1 MRPVN
6 LSSEPIQ
13 DDLFRSSLEQ
23 MLNHDHSL
31 YRLALE
37 IDWMF
42 FEREFGPL
50 FDEGFGRPGLPTRL
64 MVGLHYLKHAFNFS
78 DEAVVAGFVE
88 NPYWQIFCG
97 YSHFQHEF
105 PCDPTSLVKWRKRIG
120 VKGVE
125 KLLKETI
132 QSAKRAKEL
141 KPTDVAK
148 VNVDTT
154 VQEKAIAFPTDSRL
168 YQKMR
173 RSLVGMA
180 EARGIHLRQSYERVG
195 KRALRKQ
202 SQYAAAKQMRRAR
215 REAKRLRIFLGRVIR
230 DIARKCLK
238 PDQELEHRLVL
249 ARRIFGQKRDDKNK
263 VYSVHAPEVECIA
276 KGKAHKKYEFGCKVS
291 LVTTSRKGW
300 VVGID
305 AHHGNPYDGHTLK
318 PAIEQTRQLTGLE
331 VEQIFVDKGYRGSQN
346 HPEGVSVFLAGRRG
360 LKASLKAWL
369 KRRSAIEPVIGHL
382 KHDNRMDR
390 NYLLGKDGDRMN
402 AMLCGA
408 GWNLR
413 KLMRAFLLSFFG
425 IEIRQLPPEYF
436 GAGAPKYSGGF
447 P

>member
-1 MRPVN
+1 
-6 LSSEPIQ
+6 
-13 DDLFRSSLEQ
+13 
-23 MLNHDHSL
+23 
-31 YRLALE
+31 
-37 IDWMF
+37 
-42 FEREFGPL
+42 
-50 FDEGFGRPGLPTRL
+50 

-78 DEAVVAGFVE
+78 DEAVVEGFVE
-88 NPYWQIFCG
+88 NPYWQFFCG
-97 YSHFQHEF
+97 FSHFQHEF

-132 QSAKRAKEL
+132 ESAKRAREL

-154 VQEKAIAFPTDSRL
+154 VQEKAIAFPTDARL
-168 YQKMR
+168 YHKMR
-173 RSLVGMA
+173 RSLVRMS
-180 EARGIHLRQSYERVG
+180 EAREIPLRQSYERVG

-202 SQYAAAKQMRRAR
+202 GQYAAAKQMRRAR
-215 REAKRLRIFLGRVIR
+215 RETKRLRIFLGRVIR
-230 DIARKCLK
+230 DITRKCPK
-238 PDQELEHRLVL
+238 PDQDLQHRLVL
-249 ARRIFGQKRDDKNK
+249 ARRIFDQKRDDKNK
-263 VYSVHAPEVECIA
+263 VYSVHAPEVECIS

-291 LVTTSRKGW
+291 VVTTSKKGW

-318 PAIEQTRQLTGLE
+318 PMISQTRQLTSLE
-331 VEQIFVDKGYRGSQN
+331 VEQIFVDKGYRGSEN
-346 HPEGVSVFLAGRRG
+346 HPEGVSVFLSGRRG

-413 KLMRAFLLSFFG
+413 KLMRAFFLFLFGWDIISAQLSSRKVRMVTVPAK
-425 IEIRQLPPEYF
+425 I
-436 GAGAPKYSGGF
+436 
-447 P
+447 